1 MAEQHEYRYAD
12 GPSAEVTAVI
22 DADPADL
29 WQQIIDVNLSA
40 RYSSE
45 FQGGEWLDGATEPAL
60 GARFR
65 GTNEHPRVGRWQVE
79 CTIVELEPEGVLGWE
94 VGGADGEPAAAWRF
108 TLEPVDGGT
117 RVTQWCRLG
126 PGRSG
131 LNPAIEAMPDRE
143 HEIIERRL
151 GELQGNMQKNLDG
164 LADLAAS
171 GGS

>member
-1 MAEQHEYRYAD
+1 MDEQERYRYAD
-12 GPSAEVTAVI
+12 GPSTEVSAVI
-22 DADPADL
+22 DAPVSEL
-29 WQQIIDVNLSA
+29 WEQIVDINLSA
-40 RYSSE
+40 RFSSE

-79 CTIVELEPEGVLGWE
+79 CTIVEFEPERVLGWE
-94 VGGADGEPAAAWRF
+94 VGGGDGRPAAAWRF

-131 LNPAIEAMPDRE
+131 LNPAIESMPGRE
-143 HEIIERRL
+143 HDIIARRL
-151 GELQGNMQKNLDG
+151 AELRGNMQGNLNG
-164 LADLAAS
+164 LAELF
-171 GGS
+171 